1 MSAIT
6 RRNALTAGAA
16 ALATGTAANVAA
28 ITIAKA
34 APDPIYA
41 AIEAYRKTDA
51 AFIARCI
58 FEDDLAEKGIKFE
71 RDDNDGR
78 TPEMIAIVNA
88 SIAARAS
95 LANTAPTTPAGLV
108 AYLDYVLAESL
119 DDFLFDGDDETIDFV
134 RSLARSAAVQ
144 S

>member
-1 MSAIT
+1 MRLQHLPP
-6 RRNALTAGAA
+6 RRL
-16 ALATGTAANVAA
+16 
-28 ITIAKA
+28 
-34 APDPIYA
+34 PSHPIYA
-41 AIEAYRKTDA
+41 AIEANRETYA

-71 RDDNDGR
+71 PDDNDGR

-95 LANTAPTTPAGLV
+95 LANTAPTTRAGLV

-119 DDFLFDGDDETIDFV
+119 DDFLFDGDDETMDFV
-134 RSLARSAAVQ
+134 RSLARFAAVQ
-144 S
+144 A